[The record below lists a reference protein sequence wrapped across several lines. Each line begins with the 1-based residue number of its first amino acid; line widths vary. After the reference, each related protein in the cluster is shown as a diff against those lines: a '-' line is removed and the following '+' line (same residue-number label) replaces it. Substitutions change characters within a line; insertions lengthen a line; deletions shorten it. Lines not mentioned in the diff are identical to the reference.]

1 MWYYRQSLQERSI
14 VMQAKEHY
22 ENHLADFYS
31 WMIGDLELKST
42 EFKKLLRSN
51 GIEPKS
57 TKTAIDLGA
66 GNGIQSIALKDLG
79 FEVTAVDFNEQLLT
93 ELKEN
98 PNGAGIK
105 IELTDIT
112 NVAEFGYLKPELIA
126 CCGDTITHLDG
137 KAQIEKLISD
147 AIKILE
153 NKGCLILTFR
163 DYTNELSEQHRFIP
177 VKSTTDRILTCILEY
192 EPEKVK
198 VSDLLHEKI
207 NGKWTQKVSTY
218 EKVRIEPSRIVEIL
232 EKNGMKIK
240 LNEPI
245 NHMQTI
251 IAEKNGLQ

>member
-1 MWYYRQSLQERSI
+1 MRYYRQSLQEGNRNI

-31 WMIGDLELKST
+31 WMVGDLESKST
-42 EFKKLLRSN
+42 EFKKFLRSK

-66 GNGIQSIALKDLG
+66 GIGIQSIALKNLG
-79 FEVTAVDFNEQLLT
+79 FEVTAVDFNKQLLN
-93 ELKEN
+93 ELKRN
-98 PNGAGIK
+98 PNGKGIK

-112 NVAEFGYLKPELIA
+112 NVVDFQNLRPELII
-126 CCGDTITHLDG
+126 CCGDTITHLEN

-153 NKGCLILTFR
+153 NKGYLILTFR
-163 DYTNELSEQHRFIP
+163 DYSYELDEKQRFIP
-177 VKSTTDRILTCILEY
+177 VKSTADRILTCILEY

-218 EKVRIEPSRIVEIL
+218 EKVRIGPSRIVEIL

-240 LNEPI
+240 LNEAI

-251 IAEKNGLQ
+251 IAEKDG